1 MFLDTGA
8 GGGNYTSELFIKTV
22 DSALL
27 AHKSIVT
34 SVETK
39 GLKHARMRRIRHSI
53 STERSSFSWIMLPRY
68 NDWGVRL
75 FTLRARA
82 DNDWGVC
89 SFTLRGRAVVR
100 GLSGLVVVKAL
111 SLIFF
116 TIH

>member
-1 MFLDTGA
+1 
-8 GGGNYTSELFIKTV
+8 
-22 DSALL
+22 
-27 AHKSIVT
+27 
-34 SVETK
+34 
-39 GLKHARMRRIRHSI
+39 
-53 STERSSFSWIMLPRY
+53 MLPRY